1 MPSLMQNWPL
11 VVSKLLDHAAQNHGS
26 QEIVT
31 EALEGGTHRT
41 TWGDIAHRAR
51 QLAEGLQALGIGRG
65 DRVATLAW
73 NTYRHVE
80 CFFGIPGAGAVAH
93 TINPRLFAEQIVY
106 IANHA
111 GDRILFLDLSF
122 VDLVEQLAP
131 QFETITHYVVLTD
144 RAHMPTE
151 RDIAFLC
158 YEELLQAQSGDFAW
172 VEVDENDPSGLCY
185 TSGTT
190 GDPKG
195 VLYSHRSN
203 VLHSMA
209 SVQIDA
215 FQLSSRS
222 VLMPVVPMYHANAWG
237 LPYAAA
243 MVGAKLVLNGDK
255 FDAPSLHAMIIDEG
269 VNITGA
275 VPTVWTSM
283 LHYLEQTEKGLGALE
298 RVIIGGSAAPRAM
311 IEVFA
316 RRFGIEVLHAWG
328 MTELSPV
335 GTVGTLSAAA
345 AALPPDQQLDLR
357 CKQGRALFGVEMI
370 VCDDDHESLPRD
382 GATPGRLMVKGP
394 WIVERYYRQEESAL
408 DSRGFFDT
416 GDIATIDP
424 LGYMQI
430 TDRSKDVI
438 KSGGEWISSIQLEN
452 AVMGCDGVGEAAV
465 VGIPHPQ
472 WGERPL
478 LFVVRKPHA
487 PVSGDDILRFL
498 ETRVAKWW
506 LPDTILFVDA
516 LPHTATGKI
525 LKTELREWAL
535 AHTRGER

>member
-1 MPSLMQNWPL
+1 MQNWPL

-370 VCDDDHESLPRD
+370 VCDDDHESLPRN

-408 DSRGFFDT
+408 DGRGFFDT